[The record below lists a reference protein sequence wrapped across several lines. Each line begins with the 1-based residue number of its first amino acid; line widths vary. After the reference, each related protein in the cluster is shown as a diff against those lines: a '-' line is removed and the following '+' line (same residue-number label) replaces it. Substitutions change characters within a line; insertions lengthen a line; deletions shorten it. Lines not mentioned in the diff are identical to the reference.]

1 MAPPARSRQLELVL
15 VAVVCGAATIA
26 FGVYP
31 GPLFDI
37 ARDAGS
43 VFTGLV

>member
-1 MAPPARSRQLELVL
+1 MAPAPRSRQPELVL
-15 VAVVCGAATIA
+15 VAVVCAPATIA

-37 ARDAGS
+37 ARDAGAAL
-43 VFTGLV
+43 TGLV